1 MTPTRLDWLDALR
14 GFAALVVVLFHLS
27 PSMIGPDAHLAVFRV
42 IDLGKYGVLLFFL
55 VSGYVIPM
63 SLERHGS
70 LRRFWIGRLFRIY
83 PAYLTAIALVVVTTA
98 AVPAVLRRETVS
110 SLLAHA
116 TMLSD
121 PLGLRGAVR
130 PFWTLSYEM
139 VFYLVV
145 AGLFAWRLHRL
156 SALWSAGLA
165 VVAVLAGPAL
175 PDGLLSAGFQS
186 RRVTA
191 AVLLVLVAGC
201 VAGFVTGPQSPVI
214 QRWPRSGA
222 EPAALPVRAAGAV
235 AIGFVLLVAVNAHPT
250 AQSTVASSQQGLL
263 LLAVMFAGTVV
274 YRTQYGQVRGRVGV
288 PVLLVVGLCL
298 TVSISWPTT
307 AAVAATFAVAFALR
321 ERRMPR
327 TLIRLGAISYSL
339 YVLHVVVLSAFGRL
353 VPHLAG
359 RPLEI
364 RLVVGVAFLV
374 TALAVAETSYR
385 LVELPGQRL
394 GRRLAG
400 SGPSSRGAAEAAGT
414 ERHVP
419 AGGDATHAAVSG
431 GPATG
436 GAGHARFPDRRL
448 LGHRRR

>member
-1 MTPTRLDWLDALR
+1 VTPTRLNWLDALR
-14 GFAALVVVLFHLS
+14 GYAALVVVLFHLS
-27 PSMIGPDAHLAVFRV
+27 PSVIGPDAHLALFRV

-110 SLLAHA
+110 SVLAHA

-145 AGLFAWRLHRL
+145 AGLFGWRLHRL
-156 SALWSAGLA
+156 SALWAAGLA

-175 PDGLLSAGFQS
+175 PDGLLSAGFHS

-201 VAGFVTGPQSPVI
+201 VAGFLTG
-214 QRWPRSGA
+214 RAMRT
-222 EPAALPVRAAGAV
+222 AAAV
-235 AIGFVLLVAVNAHPT
+235 AIGFVLLVAVNGHPT

-274 YRTQYGQVRGRVGV
+274 YRTQHGQVRRRIGV
-288 PVLLVVGLCL
+288 PVLVIVGLCL
-298 TVSISWPTT
+298 TVSISWPVT
-307 AAVAATFAVAFALR
+307 AAVAATFGAAFTLR

-327 TLIRLGAISYSL
+327 TLVRLGAISYSL

-353 VPHLAG
+353 VPHLPD
-359 RPLEI
+359 RPPVI
-364 RLVVGVAFLV
+364 RLVIGVVFLV

-400 SGPSSRGAAEAAGT
+400 PRRSPPGAAEAAGT
-414 ERHVP
+414 HRHRAVLP
-419 AGGDATHAAVSG
+419 GRGPEVSRGG
-431 GPATG
+431 TG
-436 GAGHARFPDRRL
+436 RDPVQAGHSRLPDRPASR
-448 LGHRRR
+448 HRDR